1 MEKLSNDY
9 TTDITNLRR
18 LLRIDDN
25 FDILEKRL
33 IIGGQR
39 ASLFFIDGFVKD
51 EILEKILEYF
61 YSLKPEDLPAS
72 PETFQAGF
80 LPYVETEV
88 LEDMDRVVHN
98 LLSGVAC
105 LFLSGIEGCLA
116 IV

>member
-51 EILEKILEYF
+51 EILEKILAIMEQAIRLGL
-61 YSLKPEDLPAS
+61 SL
-72 PETFQAGF
+72 TQIF
-80 LPYVETEV
+80 
-88 LEDMDRVVHN
+88 
-98 LLSGVAC
+98 
-105 LFLSGIEGCLA
+105 
-116 IV
+116 